1 VTHASN
7 VTGVIQPA
15 EDYGAIARRHKVL
28 FMVDA
33 AQTAGKYHIDVEA
46 SNIDLLAF
54 SGHKGLFGPP
64 GTGALYISDR
74 TELDSIRE
82 GGTGSYSEQE
92 EQPENLPDRFESG
105 TLNSVGIAGLG
116 AGLKFILSEGLDK
129 IMNHEQSMTNRLI
142 DGLAKIT
149 GVTVYA
155 AKNKAQQ
162 APVVSFNIKG
172 YSPGDVGTILDQ
184 AFDTKVR
191 TGLHCSPAMHK
202 TLGTFPQGTVRI
214 SPSYLNIA
222 EDIEMTL
229 QAVERISISRD
240 LKKPGM
246 SMR

>member
-1 VTHASN
+1 
-7 VTGVIQPA
+7 
-15 EDYGAIARRHKVL
+15 
-28 FMVDA
+28 
-33 AQTAGKYHIDVEA
+33 
-46 SNIDLLAF
+46 
-54 SGHKGLFGPP
+54 
-64 GTGALYISDR
+64 
-74 TELDSIRE
+74 
-82 GGTGSYSEQE
+82 
-92 EQPENLPDRFESG
+92 
-105 TLNSVGIAGLG
+105 
-116 AGLKFILSEGLDK
+116 
-129 IMNHEQSMTNRLI
+129 
-142 DGLAKIT
+142 LAKIT

-214 SPSYLNIA
+214 SLSYLNIA

-229 QAVERISISRD
+229 QAVERISVSRD
-240 LKKPGM
+240 FSNSGR

>member
-1 VTHASN
+1 
-7 VTGVIQPA
+7 
-15 EDYGAIARRHKVL
+15 
-28 FMVDA
+28 MVDA
-33 AQTAGKYHIDVEA
+33 AQTAGKYPIDVEA

-64 GTGALYISDR
+64 GTGALYISER
-74 TELDSIRE
+74 AGLDSIRE

-116 AGLKFILSEGLDK
+116 AGLKFILTEGLEK
-129 IMNHEQSMTNRLI
+129 IVTHGQSLTSRLI
-142 DGLAKIT
+142 DGLVKIP
-149 GVTVYA
+149 GVMVYT
-155 AKNKAQQ
+155 AKNRAQQ
-162 APVVSFNIKG
+162 APVVSFNVKG
-172 YSPGDVGTILDQ
+172 YTPGDVGAILDQ

-229 QAVERISISRD
+229 QAVEKISVSRD
-240 LKKPGM
+240 LKNPGV
-246 SMR
+246 SMH